1 MKVWM
6 QVKQMV
12 SPLFRREDG
21 SSTIE
26 LAIVLP
32 ILVLLFAGATELGRL
47 FYTYTTLAKATKIGA
62 RYLSTSIDATSSDAT
77 IAVAAKLKAQSL
89 VVCGYTDC
97 TGNQPDGTP
106 KVPVVNGLSMN
117 SPGTNVKVTFFT
129 QTEGSVLVQYV
140 TVEIQSYTYQAGA
153 FNLAAWTGNA
163 NSKFYFPLTPR
174 TTMRY
179 ML

>member
-1 MKVWM
+1 MKVWIHVT
-6 QVKQMV
+6 QTVTR
-12 SPLFRREDG
+12 LFRRGDG

-47 FYTYTTLAKATKIGA
+47 FYTYTTLAKATKVGA
-62 RYLSTSIDATSSDAT
+62 RYLSTSSDATSSNAT
-77 IAVAAKLKAQSL
+77 TAAAAMLKAQSL

-129 QTEGSVLVQYV
+129 QTEGNVLVQYV
-140 TVEIQSYTYQAGA
+140 TVEIQSYTYQPGP

>member
-62 RYLSTSIDATSSDAT
+62 RYLSTSQDATDA
-77 IAVAAKLKAQSL
+77 IKGPAEILKAQSL
-89 VVCGYTDC
+89 VVCGYTNC

-129 QTEGSVLVQYV
+129 QTEGSVLVHYV
-140 TVEIQSYTYQAGA
+140 KVEIQTYTYQPGP

-163 NSKFYFPLTPR
+163 NSKFYFPLIPR